1 MPTITPPPLQAKMDE
16 QDWHRR
22 GGARRPTASHA
33 PPTAGKTR
41 TTTIA
46 SSRAPAKTI
55 ARGGRPN
62 AAGKSETAPSSRWR
76 ELRQSVRIKATLETD
91 DHRPVDARIAD
102 LCVEDREKVSKLVRR
117 LVEVGSL
124 QEEGEKEFQRQ
135 RSVLEA
141 EVQELR
147 GQAKRDAEELE
158 ELSEALHSATR
169 KTQMFQERVLV
180 LEESTDAET
189 RCRLDAEQ
197 TLDLLK
203 LEVDKLRA
211 LVRRQQDEMQTK
223 AKQQQERFDTE
234 LQQVSEEL
242 KDVQDL
248 LLRERRERVQEK
260 QKALQERLERS
271 SVVEEAQVPPVV
283 VVSTSPTPLAPQ
295 SGPAGASY
303 QGPLD
308 VSSFLNTSVE
318 LPEKIKEIMDDW
330 KQRMEDA
337 LEAVS
342 SGGNAVKTAAA
353 SRSEEEARGPVLTVS
368 TACQTAASLSNSDE
382 SDDKR
387 SDQMV
392 ESEQMEDSDDGDVAG
407 GPQTDGVS
415 SPAQAEQGFVT
426 PMARQQRRHLRMRSI
441 PKVKRLDFDQ
451 YIAALDSESEA
462 AESEVAELDSSEGEG
477 KVQSEEEGVRRP
489 QVTRGGAVATRAVSH
504 RHKQRTRVSHNDRR
518 PSAVPIV
525 GDDDAGTSILQ
536 DVDLLNAMNGE
547 STQREFVQELMPS
560 SAKNGS
566 FGNIYEASLFDVV
579 DAMER
584 TQLSSASLVQK
595 TQQQSMPSI
604 PRRPSSLGGSYTQPT
619 SSGSPSTRVEDL
631 RQQMEARERALFRQ
645 IDAKQ
650 PQNQPGQTQ
659 EARHPLA
666 SSMDDLA
673 VFEEVKDLYA
683 EDLFTSRQWPSTT
696 TSAATASVRRQQA
709 PGQRETQAAISILTE
724 DRYDGHGAQGL
735 STQELSVRE
744 AIERDMEALLRTES
758 LQSLAAS
765 QY

>member
-1 MPTITPPPLQAKMDE
+1 MPVISPPPLQAKMDE

-22 GGARRPTASHA
+22 GGTRRSVASSA

-41 TTTIA
+41 TATVA
-46 SSRAPAKTI
+46 SSRAPAKVI
-55 ARGGRPN
+55 ARGGRPS
-62 AAGKSETAPSSRWR
+62 AASKSETAPSSRWR

-135 RSVLEA
+135 RSVLET

-147 GQAKRDAEELE
+147 GQAKRDAEEIE
-158 ELSEALHSATR
+158 ELSEALHSSTR

-242 KDVQDL
+242 KEVQDL

-271 SVVEEAQVPPVV
+271 SVAEEAQVPPVV
-283 VVSTSPTPLAPQ
+283 RVLTSPEPLKPQ
-295 SGPAGASY
+295 SGPSGASY
-303 QGPLD
+303 HGPLD

-337 LEAVS
+337 LEAAS
-342 SGGNAVKTAAA
+342 SGGNAMKTAAA
-353 SRSEEEARGPVLTVS
+353 SRSVEESRDPVLTVS
-368 TACQTAASLSNSDE
+368 TACQTAHSLSNSDE
-382 SDDKR
+382 SADKR
-387 SDQMV
+387 SDKIV
-392 ESEQMEDSDDGDVAG
+392 ESVQMEDTDDEDVAG

-415 SPAQAEQGFVT
+415 SPVQAEEGFVT
-426 PMARQQRRHLRMRSI
+426 PIARQQRRHLRMRPI
-441 PKVKRLDFDQ
+441 PKVRRLDFDQ

-462 AESEVAELDSSEGEG
+462 AESEVAELDSSAGED

-489 QVTRGGAVATRAVSH
+489 HLTRDDTAATTTAASH
-504 RHKQRTRVSHNDRR
+504 RHKQRTRVPHDERR
-518 PSAVPIV
+518 PAAVLNV
-525 GDDDAGTSILQ
+525 GDNDAGTSILQ

-547 STQREFVQELMPS
+547 STQREFHQGLMSS
-560 SAKNGS
+560 SARNGS

-584 TQLSSASLVQK
+584 TQLSS
-595 TQQQSMPSI
+595 QQHSMPSI
-604 PRRPSSLGGSYTQPT
+604 PRRSSSLGGSPSQPT
-619 SSGSPSTRVEDL
+619 GTSSPSTRVEDL
-631 RQQMEARERALFRQ
+631 RQQMEARERALSRQ
-645 IDAKQ
+645 IDRNQ
-650 PQNQPGQTQ
+650 PQGQPDQTR
-659 EARHPLA
+659 EVRNPLT

-683 EDLFTSRQWPSTT
+683 EDLFTSLQWPSAPS
-696 TSAATASVRRQQA
+696 SAATASVRRPQA
-709 PGQRETQAAISILTE
+709 PGKRETQAAISILTE
-724 DRYDGHGAQGL
+724 DRYGHEAQGL

-758 LQSLAAS
+758 LRSLAAS